1 MKAKSYIYIIFFSIF
16 CSIYLFEF
24 TFEFF
29 KPSKLLSNLDP
40 NYDYRSKIEV
50 IEDFQKSGTEV
61 YPNTFPNLFIESD
74 GLIHN
79 NNKIYPL
86 STVSNKKVLWCKENG
101 FWLSYKT
108 DQYGFNNP
116 PEVYKDKIDIILTGD
131 SFAEGACVLPNQNIA
146 SNLNKNNIIAVS
158 IGKGSN
164 GPLTEYAA
172 LREYAVHLKPKIVLW
187 VYYVNDLKDLQSEL
201 KSNFLKNYLID
212 DDFSQNLIKR
222 QNEIDTSILKYM
234 KTQLENLKNENSFKN
249 RIKNVLILNRTNKF
263 INRSLRQSSYVKT
276 NNKEYNINESLEGF
290 KKIIKK
296 ADNLVSNWGGKM
308 YFVYLPSYTSY
319 ASNIED
325 KNRLKILKIINELK
339 IELIDI
345 HEEVFKNHQ
354 DPLSLF
360 PYRINNHYNP
370 EGYKLLSDAIF
381 EKIVD
386 NQRQTNF
393 N

>member
-16 CSIYLFEF
+16 CSVYLFEF

-212 DDFSQNLIKR
+212 DEFSQNLIKR

>member
-1 MKAKSYIYIIFFSIF
+1 MKAKSYIYIILFSIF
-16 CSIYLFEF
+16 CSVYLFEL

-29 KPSKLLSNLDP
+29 KPIKLLSNLDP
-40 NYDYRSKIEV
+40 NYDHRSKIEV
-50 IEDFQKSGTEV
+50 IEDFQKNGIEV
-61 YPNTFPNLFIESD
+61 YPNTFPNLFLESN

-79 NNKIYPL
+79 NSKIFPL
-86 STVSNKKVLWCKENG
+86 STVSNKRVLWCKENG

-108 DQYGFNNP
+108 DKYGFNNS
-116 PEVYKDKIDIILTGD
+116 PEVYKEKIDIILTGD
-131 SFAEGACVLPNQNIA
+131 SFTEGACVLPNQSIA
-146 SNLNKNNIIAVS
+146 SNLNKNNMIALS

-172 LREYAVHLKPKIVLW
+172 LREYAIHLKPKIVLW
-187 VYYVNDLKDLQSEL
+187 VYYINDLKDLQSEL
-201 KSNFLKNYLID
+201 KSNILKNYLND
-212 DDFSQNLIKR
+212 DEFSQNLIKR
-222 QNEIDTSILKYM
+222 QNEIDTSVLNYM
-234 KTQLENLKNENSFKN
+234 KTQIDNLKNENSFKN
-249 RIKNVLILNRTNKF
+249 RIKNVITLNRSKKF
-263 INRSLRQSSYVKT
+263 IYRFIRQSPYVKID
-276 NNKEYNINESLEGF
+276 NKKYNINENLKEF

-296 ADNLVSNWGGKM
+296 ANNLVSSWGGKM
-308 YFVYLPSYTSY
+308 YFVYLPSYTRY

-360 PYRINNHYNP
+360 PYRINNHYNS

-381 EKIVD
+381 KKIVD
-386 NQRQTNF
+386 NQK
-393 N
+393 